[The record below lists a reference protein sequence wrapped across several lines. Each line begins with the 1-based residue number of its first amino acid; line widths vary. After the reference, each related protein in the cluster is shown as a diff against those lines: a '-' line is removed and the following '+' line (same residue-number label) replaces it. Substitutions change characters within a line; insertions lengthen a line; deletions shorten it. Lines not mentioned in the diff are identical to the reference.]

1 MRNYKFIAV
10 LILLILD
17 LMSCSG
23 EKTMNEKSMNK
34 NAPESAQDQQISSAP
49 KAYFAGGCFWGVEYL
64 FEQKGGVISAV
75 SGYMGG
81 SMEKPTYRDVLSGNA
96 GHLEVVEVTYDP
108 AKVNYEALAKYFF
121 EIHDP
126 TQVGG
131 QGPDIGEQYI
141 SAVFYENE
149 EEKKIIQM
157 LIDILKTKGY
167 RVVTQVRPAG
177 TFWKA
182 EEYHQNYYDKNRK
195 QPYCHA
201 YKKKF

>member
-1 MRNYKFIAV
+1 MRYYKILAV
-10 LILLILD
+10 LIILILI
-17 LMSCSG
+17 LISCSEEKSVNENKHSEK
-23 EKTMNEKSMNK
+23 EKT
-34 NAPESAQDQQISSAP
+34 ATAQA

-64 FEQKGGVISAV
+64 FEQKEGVISAV

-81 SMEKPTYRDVLSGNA
+81 SMEKPSYRDVLSGNT
-96 GHLEVVEVTYDP
+96 GHLEAVEVTYDP

-126 TQVGG
+126 TQAGG

-149 EEKKIIQM
+149 EEKKIIQK